1 MQITATISVINPV
14 VTGVSR
20 SNGHEWRSQEV
31 VLSWNKDLGEGRVRE
46 QHLQVTL
53 HGEGIDRLAGL
64 NPVAGQTVIEGELD
78 FDTRSY
84 NGRVYN
90 EITLFL

>member
-31 VLSWNKDLGEGRVRE
+31 VLSWNKDPFALAERSGLFFIYRDE
-46 QHLQVTL
+46 TF
-53 HGEGIDRLAGL
+53 RLFRGY
-64 NPVAGQTVIEGELD
+64 I
-78 FDTRSY
+78 
-84 NGRVYN
+84 
-90 EITLFL
+90 